1 MNLET
6 IKRGII
12 LIVSYLFIL
21 LFVYAAVSKLL
32 DYENFKV
39 QLGQSPL
46 LSAYAGSTVWTIPF
60 LELIIAVLL
69 STKQYR
75 TIGLYASLGLMVLF
89 STYIYLILN
98 YSSYVPCSCG
108 GILEKMN
115 WEEHL
120 YFNLLFTLLSL
131 FALAIQQNNKRVFIF
146 ISTVVITVSFLL
158 VVLLFIT
165 SDYIL
170 HKHNNFVR
178 KYIPNTVKLVSSK
191 DLKFNSFYFAGKTT
205 DKIYL
210 GNTTAPALINELTHD
225 FALTQSNVIHI
236 SDTLYRFRNIQLR
249 VHPPYFY
256 LWDGTVP
263 CLFKGNL
270 NNTKAKLISDKAY
283 GFTKA
288 EVIDSTK
295 LVIRTVNDSGE
306 NVLATLSLKNG
317 KIQKLAPTLLEKQID
332 GLFDTDGMLQYSEQQ
347 QKFVY
352 LYYYRN
358 QFIVTDKNLSLL
370 HRGNTIDTTSQAK
383 IKVKY
388 VKSKNQKKFSAPPN
402 MVNRISAVHNNLLF
416 VNSTLPGRFDVEKV
430 WKDSSVIDVYDINNN
445 TYLISFYIK
454 NIGDNKIK
462 DIAVS
467 NNHFYALVGTHIV
480 RYTFS
485 KEFTK
490 HFQNN
495 KD

>member
-1 MNLET
+1 MISENNKER
-6 IKRGII
+6 IVIV
-12 LIVSYLFIL
+12 VSYLFIL

-46 LSAYAGSTVWTIPF
+46 LSAYAGSIVWMIPF
-60 LELIIAVLL
+60 LEFIIAVLL
-69 STKQYR
+69 SIKQYR
-75 TIGLYASLGLMVLF
+75 LLALYASLGIMVLF

-120 YFNLLFTLLSL
+120 FFNLLFTLLSL
-131 FALAIQQNNKRVFIF
+131 IALAILQNNKKLFIF
-146 ISTVVITVSFLL
+146 ISTVIITVSFLL
-158 VVLLFIT
+158 IVLLFIT

-210 GNTTAPALINELTHD
+210 GNATAPALITELPLD
-225 FALTQSNVIHI
+225 FALTQTHVIQI

-256 LWDGTVP
+256 IWDGTVP
-263 CLFKGNL
+263 CLFKGKINSK
-270 NNTKAKLISDKAY
+270 KAQLVSDKAY

-295 LVIRTVNDSGE
+295 LVIRTINDSGE

-317 KIQKLAPTLLEKQID
+317 EILKFAPNLLEKQID
-332 GLFDTDGMLQYSEQQ
+332 GLFDTDGTLQYSEQQ

-358 QFIVTDKNLSLL
+358 QFIVTDNNLTLL

-402 MVNRISAVHNNLLF
+402 MVNRISTVHNNLLF

-430 WKDSSVIDVYDINNN
+430 WKDSSVIDVYDINSN

-454 NIGDNKIK
+454 NIGGNKIK
-462 DIAVS
+462 DILVTD
-467 NNHFYALVGTHIV
+467 NHIYALVGTTIL
-480 RYTFS
+480 RYSFS
-485 KEFTK
+485 KAFAK